1 MHVTPVTRDIL
12 KGAIVEDNSIW
23 IISILTLVTGGVI
36 GYFAGRSGTNATKQR
51 DLSLQLEDSQ
61 RQLDAYKQQVNQH
74 FERTAELVNDMT
86 ESYKAVHTHLAS
98 GSEVLCDADTS
109 KLEAA
114 EPVKPSITDQS
125 NKASE
130 PTAEKAKPTSEPKP
144 APATKAEAQ
153 PEAEATVN
161 TEVENIPA
169 PPLDYAPKT
178 PDQEGT
184 LSEKFG
190 VKKET
195 DESQPEPAPADHFAD
210 KKKAEE
216 TA

>member
-1 MHVTPVTRDIL
+1 M
-12 KGAIVEDNSIW
+12 EDNSIW

-36 GYFAGRSGTNATKQR
+36 GYFAGRSGTSATKQR

-86 ESYKAVHTHLAS
+86 ESYKAVHQHLAT
-98 GSEVLCDADTS
+98 GSEALCDADTS

-114 EPVKPSITDQS
+114 P
-125 NKASE
+125 
-130 PTAEKAKPTSEPKP
+130 AKPAIASQPEKEPAP
-144 APATKAEAQ
+144 EQAAPATEPAAAEPKAEAA
-153 PEAEATVN
+153 PEA
-161 TEVENIPA
+161 ENIPA

-184 LSEKFG
+184 LSENFG
-190 VKKET
+190 VKKEAE
-195 DESQPEPAPADHFAD
+195 DPQPEPVPADHFAD
-210 KKKAEE
+210 KKTEE
-216 TA
+216 AAKLH

>member
-1 MHVTPVTRDIL
+1 M
-12 KGAIVEDNSIW
+12 EDNSIW

-86 ESYKAVHTHLAS
+86 ESYKAVHTHLAT
-98 GSEVLCDADTS
+98 GSEALCDADTS
-109 KLEAA
+109 KLDAA
-114 EPVKPSITDQS
+114 PVKPVITDQTD
-125 NKASE
+125 KAPE
-130 PTAEKAKPTSEPKP
+130 PTAEKATPAAEPAK
-144 APATKAEAQ
+144 APAADTKEQPAADAEA
-153 PEAEATVN
+153 
-161 TEVENIPA
+161 ENMPA

-184 LSEKFG
+184 LSENFG
-190 VKKET
+190 VKKDAE
-195 DESQPEPAPADHFAD
+195 EPQPEPVPADHFAN